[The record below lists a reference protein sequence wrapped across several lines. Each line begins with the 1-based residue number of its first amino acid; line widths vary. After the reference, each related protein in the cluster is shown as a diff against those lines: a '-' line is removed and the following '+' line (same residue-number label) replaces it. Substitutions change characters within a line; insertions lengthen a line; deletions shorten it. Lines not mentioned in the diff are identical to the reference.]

1 MAEAPFPRCNMHRPP
16 RRRPML
22 FKGKD
27 LAAMLRK
34 LRRSILL
41 LWKLLVFLAVG
52 SVFFLLYSIRNPYLL
67 IPSRTAAITLSAYS
81 LVYLLMTRVYGG
93 FDVGSKKSR
102 PIIYSLSL
110 CVAAADLAAHLFLC
124 IMNTT
129 VIHEGRFV
137 YEQPYLLLASMVLQ
151 VLLIS
156 LLTYGGNGLYFHF
169 VPPHQALVV
178 LRPGDNVA
186 HLTKKI
192 GEYHRQFHICQF
204 VTRDDPQ
211 LFPLVDRYDTIFLCN
226 LSVRER
232 QDLVEYCYSQK
243 KNFYYTLEMA
253 DLVSLGSERVM
264 FDDTSMMH
272 SAPKGLTM
280 EQRILKRLG
289 DILLSVL
296 CLILASPVMLVTAI
310 AIKLEDGGS
319 VFYRQRRATYG
330 GRTFEVIKFRSMRE
344 ADGNDHRSVTKDD
357 DRITRVGRVIR
368 KYRIDELP
376 QLINVLKSDMSF
388 VGPRPEMIENVEKY
402 TRELPEFSYRLWAK
416 AGLTG
421 MAQVYGKYNTS
432 PKEKLTMDLIYIE
445 QYSLLLDIKLL
456 LRTVLV
462 LFTPDESTEAFDKDE
477 EPSVS

>member
-1 MAEAPFPRCNMHRPP
+1 
-16 RRRPML
+16 
-22 FKGKD
+22 
-27 LAAMLRK
+27 
-34 LRRSILL
+34 
-41 LWKLLVFLAVG
+41 
-52 SVFFLLYSIRNPYLL
+52 
-67 IPSRTAAITLSAYS
+67 
-81 LVYLLMTRVYGG
+81 
-93 FDVGSKKSR
+93 
-102 PIIYSLSL
+102 
-110 CVAAADLAAHLFLC
+110 
-124 IMNTT
+124 
-129 VIHEGRFV
+129 
-137 YEQPYLLLASMVLQ
+137 
-151 VLLIS
+151 
-156 LLTYGGNGLYFHF
+156 
-169 VPPHQALVV
+169 
-178 LRPGDNVA
+178 
-186 HLTKKI
+186 
-192 GEYHRQFHICQF
+192 
-204 VTRDDPQ
+204 
-211 LFPLVDRYDTIFLCN
+211 
-226 LSVRER
+226 
-232 QDLVEYCYSQK
+232 
-243 KNFYYTLEMA
+243 MA

>member
-1 MAEAPFPRCNMHRPP
+1 MNDIFD
-16 RRRPML
+16 L
-22 FKGKD
+22 F
-27 LAAMLRK
+27 RK
-34 LRRSILL
+34 LEKKKETVQPISV
-41 LWKLLVFLAVG
+41 LVACLGNPGKEYAFTRHNSGFLFA
-52 SVFFLLYSIRNPYLL
+52 
-67 IPSRTAAITLSAYS
+67 
-81 LVYLLMTRVYGG
+81 
-93 FDVGSKKSR
+93 
-102 PIIYSLSL
+102 
-110 CVAAADLAAHLFLC
+110 
-124 IMNTT
+124 
-129 VIHEGRFV
+129 
-137 YEQPYLLLASMVLQ
+137 
-151 VLLIS
+151 
-156 LLTYGGNGLYFHF
+156 
-169 VPPHQALVV
+169 
-178 LRPGDNVA
+178 
-186 HLTKKI
+186 
-192 GEYHRQFHICQF
+192 EY
-204 VTRDDPQ
+204 
-211 LFPLVDRYDTIFLCN
+211 
-226 LSVRER
+226 
-232 QDLVEYCYSQK
+232 YSQK

-296 CLILASPVMLVTAI
+296 CLILASPVVLVTAI